1 MGDDS
6 EVEKKV
12 SGVLREKTLEGEAEE
27 RNDETDCSIA
37 CFVLM
42 TMLKNGKGSLPAF
55 G

>member
-12 SGVLREKTLEGEAEE
+12 SGVLREKTLGEAEE
-27 RNDETDCSIA
+27 RNNETDCSIA
-37 CFVLM
+37 CFVLT
-42 TMLKNGKGSLPAF
+42 TMLKKGKGSLPAF